1 MWQFQLMPIGRG
13 KDELDLMVKPE
24 QRIQLFRKWEK
35 LLSEKRYCMADFWNS
50 GVLTRGCV
58 AYGRSGGYIYID
70 WHGNVTPCAFIPY
83 YVDNV
88 YDLYENGKTLSD
100 ALVSDYDIFR
110 NAVLTKEAK
119 PEDEKAKEALE
130 SDDYFKVLK
139 AYDEQLQQLTEKIWQ
154 NEYLNV

>member
-1 MWQFQLMPIGRG
+1 MPCSIR
-13 KDELDLMVKPE
+13 D
-24 QRIQLFRKWEK
+24 
-35 LLSEKRYCMADFWNS
+35 
-50 GVLTRGCV
+50 
-58 AYGRSGGYIYID
+58 
-70 WHGNVTPCAFIPY
+70 H
-83 YVDNV
+83 
-88 YDLYENGKTLSD
+88 
-100 ALVSDYDIFR
+100 YDIFR